1 MFLYTLIINKLKEYK
16 LVFNAGRTTRQ
27 RGFTGQF
34 AKFYRLTTWRNIML
48 KNTENTYGL
57 VAKGFH
63 WLLFLMLSFSIVA
76 GNFLASMPK
85 GVEKI
90 QAAGMHKS
98 FGAIILTLILLRF
111 VWRLMNDK
119 PEDISGI
126 PAIQKLM
133 AHAMHWAL
141 YALMFAQ
148 PLSGIM
154 MSQSAGVPVS
164 FFGLFEFPMFL
175 DKNQQVAEFFRDV
188 HGTVWLLLVLAA
200 IGHVGAAMHHHFILK
215 NGMLKRMTGFR
226 A

>member
-1 MFLYTLIINKLKEYK
+1 
-16 LVFNAGRTTRQ
+16 
-27 RGFTGQF
+27 
-34 AKFYRLTTWRNIML
+34 ML
-48 KNTENTYGL
+48 KNTENSYGAI
-57 VAKGFH
+57 AKGFH

-98 FGAIILTLILLRF
+98 FGAIILMLILLRF
-111 VWRLMNDK
+111 AWRLINDTPK
-119 PEDISGI
+119 DVSGT
-126 PAIQKLM
+126 PAIQKSM

-141 YALMFAQ
+141 YVLMFAQ

-154 MSQSAGVPVS
+154 MSQSAGIPVS

-175 DKNQQVAEFFRDV
+175 DKNLALAEFFKGV
-188 HGTVWLLLVLAA
+188 HGTVWILLVLAV
-200 IGHVGAAMHHHFILK
+200 IGHVGAALHHHFILK
-215 NGMLKRMTGFR
+215 NEVLKRITGFR